1 MNSLVGFDRCCRAG
15 TDEQQRVRGMG
26 VGLDGEEKRNLECDR
41 SADVGRSPSCPIDFG
56 QLRA

>member
-1 MNSLVGFDRCCRAG
+1 
-15 TDEQQRVRGMG
+15 MG